1 MAERGTRV
9 EIDFVE
15 LEKLCVLHCSD
26 REIADWFGVS
36 LRTIERRR
44 HEPEFAAVMDRGRSK
59 GKISV
64 RRMQMKLLEAGN
76 CTMAIWLG
84 KNMLG
89 QSDHVAHDIDDPLNR
104 LLQIMPMPKI
114 WEVES
119 EPRPIAHIAGPK
131 IDADWYRLPDDPAP
145 KDEPE

>member
-1 MAERGTRV
+1 MAERGTRA
-9 EIDFVE
+9 EIDLVE

-26 REIADWFGVS
+26 REIADWFGLS

-64 RRMQMKLLEAGN
+64 RRIQMKLVEAGN

-89 QSDHVAHDIDDPLNR
+89 QTDHVD
-104 LLQIMPMPKI
+104 
-114 WEVES
+114 VECCPGGS
-119 EPRPIAHIAGPK
+119 PRAMVQ
-131 IDADWYRLPDDPAP
+131 PARIGLTLTAR
-145 KDEPE
+145 

>member
-1 MAERGTRV
+1 MAERGTRA
-9 EIDFVE
+9 EIDLVE

-64 RRMQMKLLEAGN
+64 RRAQMKLLEQGN

-84 KNMLG
+84 KQLLG
-89 QSDHVAHDIDDPLNR
+89 QSDHVAHDFDDPLNKVFQV
-104 LLQIMPMPKI
+104 LATPKI
-114 WEVES
+114 WEVEQ
-119 EPRPIAHIAGPK
+119 EARPVAQLAGRK
-131 IDADWYRLPDDPAP
+131 IDADWYRLPDDSAP
-145 KDEPE
+145 E